1 MNRFTAKKTPHIR
14 SKLGLM
20 ILPLAVLSTLALASD
35 TAQAAPLPMPAMT
48 GPLQSASPFQF
59 DAGPLGKLDITG
71 VVSGMGLWQDNP
83 VNTVSPDPVAFNGY
97 THADISNGQIFIQK
111 THGLIQFFLQAGA
124 YNMPA
129 IGAPFLSTGATT
141 AGYYGP
147 LPQAYLKIAPTKDF
161 SVLIGKLP
169 TLIGAEYTFTFEN
182 MNIERGLLWNQ
193 ENAVNRGVQVNYSVG
208 PLSAS
213 LAWSD
218 GFYSNR
224 FNWLSGDLSYTI
236 NSANTVSFVGMG
248 NAGQTGYSSLA
259 TPVYQN
265 NSYIY
270 NLIYTY
276 SSGPWMIQPYLQY
289 THVSA
294 NPAIGVGRGTATKGA
309 AILASYHLT
318 PHISLAARAEYIA
331 STGNATDG
339 AVNLMYGPGS
349 KAWSI
354 TVTPTY
360 QDHDFFARAEF
371 SYVQA
376 SSYTQGD
383 VFGPQGTNPTQARVL
398 VETGFLF

>member
-1 MNRFTAKKTPHIR
+1 MSTFSITKHPCTS
-14 SKLGLM
+14 SKRNLT
-20 ILPLAVLSTLALASD
+20 ILAVAILSTLALVSD

-48 GPLQSASPFQF
+48 GPLQTPSPFQF

-71 VVSGMGLWQDNP
+71 VMSGMGVWQDNP
-83 VNTVSPDPVAFNGY
+83 VPGDRFTR
-97 THADISNGQIFIQK
+97 ADISNGQIFIQK

-129 IGAPFLSTGATT
+129 LGTPFLSTGNTT
-141 AGYYGP
+141 SDYYGA
-147 LPQAYLKIAPTKDF
+147 LPQAYLKIAPTKNF

-182 MNIERGLLWNQ
+182 MNIQRGLLWNQ
-193 ENAVNRGVQVNYSVG
+193 ENAVNRGVQVNYSAG

-224 FNWLSGDLSYTI
+224 FNWLSGSLSYTI
-236 NSANTVSFVGMG
+236 NSANTVSFVGAG

-259 TPVYQN
+259 TPIYQN
-265 NSYIY
+265 NSDIY

-289 THVSA
+289 TQVSA
-294 NPAIGVGRGTATKGA
+294 NHNPNPASYVQRSTGTRGA
-309 AILASYHLT
+309 AILASYSLT
-318 PHISLAARAEYIA
+318 PHVTLAARAEYIA

-383 VFGPQGTNPTQARVL
+383 VFGPQGNNPTQARAL
-398 VETGFLF
+398 FETGFLF

>member
-1 MNRFTAKKTPHIR
+1 DR
-14 SKLGLM
+14 L
-20 ILPLAVLSTLALASD
+20 
-35 TAQAAPLPMPAMT
+35 
-48 GPLQSASPFQF
+48 
-59 DAGPLGKLDITG
+59 
-71 VVSGMGLWQDNP
+71 
-83 VNTVSPDPVAFNGY
+83 

-129 IGAPFLSTGATT
+129 LGSPFLSTGATT

-147 LPQAYLKIAPTKDF
+147 LPQAYLKIAPTKNF

-193 ENAVNRGVQVNYSVG
+193 ENAVNRGVQVNYSAG

-248 NAGQTGYSSLA
+248 NAGQTGYSTLA

-265 NSYIY
+265 NSDIY

-289 THVSA
+289 TQVSA
-294 NPAIGVGRGTATKGA
+294 NPAIGVGRGTGTRGA
-309 AILASYHLT
+309 AILASYALT
-318 PHISLAARAEYIA
+318 PHVTLAARTEYIA

-383 VFGPQGTNPTQARVL
+383 VFGPQGNNPTQARAL

>member
-1 MNRFTAKKTPHIR
+1 MMNIFATNKNPCTGG
-14 SKLGLM
+14 KLGLT
-20 ILPLAVLSTLALASD
+20 ILSVAILSALALVPE
-35 TAQAAPLPMPAMT
+35 TVQAAPLPMPAMT
-48 GPLQSASPFQF
+48 GPLQTPSPFQF
-59 DAGPLGKLDITG
+59 NAGPLGKLDVTG
-71 VVSGMGLWQDNP
+71 VMSGMGIWQGNP
-83 VNTVSPDPVAFNGY
+83 VAGDRY

-124 YNMPA
+124 YNMPVL
-129 IGAPFLSTGATT
+129 GTPFLSTGATT

-147 LPQAYLKIAPTKDF
+147 LPQAYLKIAPTKNF

-169 TLIGAEYTFTFEN
+169 TLVGAEYTFTFEN
-182 MNIERGLLWNQ
+182 MNIQRGLLWNQ

-224 FNWLSGDLSYTI
+224 YNWLSGSLAYAI

-265 NSYIY
+265 NSDIY

-289 THVSA
+289 TQVSA
-294 NPAIGVGRGTATKGA
+294 NHNPNPASYVQRSTGTRGA
-309 AILASYHLT
+309 ALLASYRLT

-360 QDHDFFARAEF
+360 QNHDFFARAEF

-383 VFGPQGTNPTQARVL
+383 VFGPQGNNPTQARAL

>member
-1 MNRFTAKKTPHIR
+1 MTRFATKRTASIG
-14 SKLGLM
+14 SILGLTT
-20 ILPLAVLSTLALASD
+20 LPLAVLSTLALISD

-48 GPLQSASPFQF
+48 GPLQSPSPFQF
-59 DAGPLGKLDITG
+59 NAGPFGELDITG
-71 VVSGMGLWQDNP
+71 VMSGMGVWQDNP
-83 VNTVSPDPVAFNGY
+83 AAGDRTTRAN
-97 THADISNGQIFIQK
+97 ISNGQIFIQK

-129 IGAPFLSTGATT
+129 LGTPLLSTGATT
-141 AGYYGP
+141 GDYYGA
-147 LPQAYLKIAPTKDF
+147 LPQAYLKIAPNKDF

-169 TLIGAEYTFTFEN
+169 TLVGAEDTFTFEN

-193 ENAVNRGVQVNYSVG
+193 ENAVNRGVQVNYSTG

-213 LAWSD
+213 VAWSD

-224 FNWLSGDLSYTI
+224 FTWLSGELSYTI
-236 NSANTVSFVGMG
+236 NSANSVSFTGMG

-265 NSYIY
+265 NSDIY
-270 NLIYTY
+270 DLMYTY
-276 SSGPWMIQPYLQY
+276 SAGPWMIQPYLQY

-294 NPAIGVGRGTATKGA
+294 NPAIGVGRGTATDGA
-309 AILASYHLT
+309 AVLASYHLT
-318 PHISLAARAEYIA
+318 SHIFLAARAEYIA

-360 QDHDFFARAEF
+360 QDHDFFVRAEL
-371 SYVQA
+371 SYVRA
-376 SSYTQGD
+376 SNYALGD
-383 VFGPQGTNPTQARVL
+383 VFGPHGTNPTQARAL

>member
-1 MNRFTAKKTPHIR
+1 MKKKLLAVTASVLNVLASRLTIP
-14 SKLGLM
+14 
-20 ILPLAVLSTLALASD
+20 ILPVAILSALALVSD
-35 TAQAAPLPMPAMT
+35 IAHAAPLPMPAMA
-48 GPLQSASPFQF
+48 GPLGSPSPFQF

-71 VVSGMGLWQDNP
+71 VMSGMGVWQDNP
-83 VNTVSPDPVAFNGY
+83 VPGDRF

-129 IGAPFLSTGATT
+129 LGTPFLSTGNTT
-141 AGYYGP
+141 SDYYGA
-147 LPQAYLKIAPTKDF
+147 LPQAYLKIAPTKNF

-193 ENAVNRGVQVNYSVG
+193 ENAVNRGIQVNYSAG

-224 FNWLSGDLSYTI
+224 FNWLSGDLSYAI

-248 NAGQTGYSSLA
+248 NAGQTDYSTLA
-259 TPVYQN
+259 TPLYQN
-265 NSYIY
+265 NSDIY

-276 SSGPWMIQPYLQY
+276 SCGPWMIQPYLQY
-289 THVSA
+289 TQVPA
-294 NPAIGVGRGTATKGA
+294 NPAIGVEHSTGTRGA
-309 AILASYHLT
+309 ALLASYAFT
-318 PHISLAARAEYIA
+318 PHVTLAARAEYIA
-331 STGNATDG
+331 STGNASDG

-349 KAWSI
+349 NAWSI
-354 TVTPTY
+354 TLTPTY

-376 SSYTQGD
+376 TNYTQGD
-383 VFGPQGTNPTQARVL
+383 VFGPQGNNPAQARAL
-398 VETGFLF
+398 FETGFLF

>member
-1 MNRFTAKKTPHIR
+1 MTRCATKRTASISR
-14 SKLGLM
+14 KLGLTT
-20 ILPLAVLSTLALASD
+20 LPLAVLSTLALLSD

-48 GPLQSASPFQF
+48 GPLQSPSPFQF
-59 DAGPLGKLDITG
+59 NAGPLGELDITG
-71 VVSGMGLWQDNP
+71 VMSGMGLWQDNP

-129 IGAPFLSTGATT
+129 LGTPFLSTGATT
-141 AGYYGP
+141 SDYYGA

-193 ENAVNRGVQVNYSVG
+193 ENAVNRGVQVNYSAG

-236 NSANTVSFVGMG
+236 NSANTVSFVGAG
-248 NAGQTGYSSLA
+248 NAGQTGYSTLA

-265 NSYIY
+265 NSSIY

-309 AILASYHLT
+309 AILASYSFT
-318 PHISLAARAEYIA
+318 PHVTLAARAEYIA

-383 VFGPQGTNPTQARVL
+383 VFGPQGNNPTQARAL

>member
-1 MNRFTAKKTPHIR
+1 MRTFTTTKHPHI
-14 SKLGLM
+14 SGKQCST
-20 ILPLAVLSTLALASD
+20 ILAVAFLSTLALAPD
-35 TAQAAPLPMPAMT
+35 TVQAAPLPMPAMT
-48 GPLQSASPFQF
+48 GPLQSPSPFQF
-59 DAGPLGKLDITG
+59 DAGPLGNLDITG
-71 VVSGMGLWQDNP
+71 IMSGMGVWQDNP
-83 VNTVSPDPVAFNGY
+83 IPGDRFTR
-97 THADISNGQIFIQK
+97 ADISNGQIFIQK

-129 IGAPFLSTGATT
+129 LGTPFLSTGRTT
-141 AGYYGP
+141 SDYYGAF
-147 LPQAYLKIAPTKDF
+147 PQAYLKIAPTKNF

-248 NAGQTGYSSLA
+248 NTGQTGYSTLA

-265 NSYIY
+265 NSDIY

-276 SSGPWMIQPYLQY
+276 SLGPWMIQPYLQY
-289 THVSA
+289 TQVPT
-294 NPAIGVGRGTATKGA
+294 NPAIGVGRSTGTRGA
-309 AILASYHLT
+309 ALLASYALT
-318 PHISLAARAEYIA
+318 PHITLAARAEYIA

-339 AVNLMYGPGS
+339 AVNLMYGVGS

-383 VFGPQGTNPTQARVL
+383 VFGPQGNNPTQVRAL